1 MPKALLIADT
11 PWVVNEVKAAL
22 SLEPWEIVELAD
34 PSQAAAVAEQIWP
47 DVAIIDMQVDAM
59 GGMAI
64 VRSLRDELDPEDRPR
79 TVLLLDRAP
88 DAFIARR
95 AGADAHVLKPINA
108 ADLRAAVNPHPAGVG
123 EEGVGASELRG

>member
-22 SLEPWEIVELAD
+22 SLEPWEIVELTD
-34 PSQAAAVAEQIWP
+34 PAQAAAVAGEVWP
-47 DVAIIDMQVDAM
+47 EVAIIDMQVDAM

-64 VRSLRDELDPEDRPR
+64 IRALRDELDPEDRPR

-108 ADLRAAVNPHPAGVG
+108 TELRAALTPAPAPVGAG
-123 EEGVGASELRG
+123 EEE

>member
-11 PWVVNEVKAAL
+11 PWVVNEVKASL
-22 SLEPWEIVELAD
+22 SLEPWEIVELTD
-34 PSQAAAVAEQIWP
+34 PSRAAEVAEEVWP

-64 VRSLRDELDPEDRPR
+64 IRALRDDLDPEDRPR
-79 TVLLLDRAP
+79 TVLLLDRAA

-108 ADLRAAVNPHPAGVG
+108 AELREAVAPEPAP
-123 EEGVGASELRG
+123 VGASEEE